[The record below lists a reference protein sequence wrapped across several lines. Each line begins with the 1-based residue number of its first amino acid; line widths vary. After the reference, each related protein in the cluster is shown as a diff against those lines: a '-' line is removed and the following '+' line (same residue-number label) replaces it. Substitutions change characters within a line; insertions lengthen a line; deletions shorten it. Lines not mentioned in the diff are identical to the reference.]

1 MRRFNME
8 VLVRP
13 KYSAKDSRLP
23 EQIKSINVTA
33 NNELSARRMVL
44 ERAWLYDLLV
54 TSFMSVSARQI

>member
-1 MRRFNME
+1 ME

-13 KYSAKDSRLP
+13 KYSASDGRLP

-33 NNELSARRMVL
+33 TDEPSARRMVL

-54 TSFMSVSARQI
+54 TTFKSVEARTI